1 MPARSKK
8 KSKKTAKK
16 ATRLRLRAI
25 RRGSAAPR
33 RAPRLKKVKKVKKA
47 KVKKTKKAPAK
58 AKGKGKGKKEK
69 VLGHVTHYYD
79 RIGVAI
85 VEVKTSIAV
94 GDVITFR
101 RGTVEFTQ
109 PVRSLQI
116 EHASVA
122 KAKRGE
128 QVGLK
133 VKKPIK
139 EGAKVLAA

>member
-8 KSKKTAKK
+8 KPKK
-16 ATRLRLRAI
+16 AAMKT
-25 RRGSAAPR
+25 
-33 RAPRLKKVKKVKKA
+33 KVKKA
-47 KVKKTKKAPAK
+47 KVRKTKKAPAK
-58 AKGKGKGKKEK
+58 AKRKKEK
-69 VLGHVTHYYD
+69 VLGKVTHYYD

-85 VEVKTSIAV
+85 VELKALLAV
-94 GDVITFR
+94 GDVVTFR

-139 EGAKVLAA
+139 EGAKVLAT